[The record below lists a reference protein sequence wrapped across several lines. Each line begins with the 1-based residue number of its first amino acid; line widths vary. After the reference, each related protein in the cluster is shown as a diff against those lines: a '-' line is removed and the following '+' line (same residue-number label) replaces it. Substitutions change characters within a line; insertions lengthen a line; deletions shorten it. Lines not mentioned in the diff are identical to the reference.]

1 MTILRSSTFGSETLT
16 TTFPDT
22 CTIFI
27 SPKQSRAKSQRTV
40 VVVYMESDNT
50 EETIVEQQEATT
62 TALTDPQYT
71 KNKADV
77 VSVIERSEE
86 VNVQRQK
93 LKATTLETHDTTTQN
108 THAESKRIGV
118 KIKNVP
124 NKKVADSK
132 SKKIAVTVFI

>member
-1 MTILRSSTFGSETLT
+1 M
-16 TTFPDT
+16 
-22 CTIFI
+22 
-27 SPKQSRAKSQRTV
+27 
-40 VVVYMESDNT
+40 VVYMESDNT
-50 EETIVEQQEATT
+50 EETIVEQQEANT

-71 KNKADV
+71 KNKTDV

-118 KIKNVP
+118 KTRTVP
-124 NKKVADSK
+124 NKEVADSK

>member
-1 MTILRSSTFGSETLT
+1 MTISRSLTFGSETLK
-16 TTFPDT
+16 TTFHDT
-22 CTIFI
+22 CTIAI
-27 SPKQSRAKSQRTV
+27 SPKNSRAKSQRIAV
-40 VVVYMESDNT
+40 EVYMESDNT
-50 EETIVEQQEATT
+50 EETIVEQQEANT

-77 VSVIERSEE
+77 VSVIERSEK

-108 THAESKRIGV
+108 MHAESKKIGV

-124 NKKVADSK
+124 NIKVADSK
-132 SKKIAVTVFI
+132 SKKVAVTVFI

>member
-1 MTILRSSTFGSETLT
+1 LTFGSETLT

-22 CTIFI
+22 CTIVI
-27 SPKQSRAKSQRTV
+27 SPKKSRAKSKRTV

-50 EETIVEQQEATT
+50 EETTVEQQEANT
-62 TALTDPQYT
+62 TALTNPQYT
-71 KNKADV
+71 KNKTDV

-118 KIKNVP
+118 KIKTAP
-124 NKKVADSK
+124 NKKVADSE

>member
-1 MTILRSSTFGSETLT
+1 M
-16 TTFPDT
+16 
-22 CTIFI
+22 
-27 SPKQSRAKSQRTV
+27 
-40 VVVYMESDNT
+40 VVYMESDNT
-50 EETIVEQQEATT
+50 EETIVEQQEANT

-71 KNKADV
+71 KNKTDV

-108 THAESKRIGV
+108 THAKSKKIDV
-118 KIKNVP
+118 KIKNAP

-132 SKKIAVTVFI
+132 SKKVAVTVFI